1 MTKRCLILLI
11 AAGTCVG
18 CGSSGRKLESIAVTP
33 TTADAQDFPD
43 GQVQFTATGTY
54 SSSPS
59 IAQLDST
66 QVTWCVGSSDGTCAG
81 LVNPGAAV
89 DANGL
94 AHCNSGF
101 SGTATIL
108 AGVPGQA
115 GNPDAGVP
123 LAPFGSAQ
131 LTCP

>member
-1 MTKRCLILLI
+1 MPGRCLVLLLVV
-11 AAGTCVG
+11 AAACG
-18 CGSSGRKLESIAVTP
+18 CGSSGRKLESIAVSP
-33 TTADAQDFPD
+33 ATADAQDFPS
-43 GQVQFTATGTY
+43 GEVQFTATGTY

-59 IAQLDST
+59 TAPLDST

-101 SGTATIL
+101 TGTVTIL

-123 LAPFGSAQ
+123 LAPFGAAQ